1 VIAGIIQEKPTLRW
15 AFHFNANWVSR
26 SWDSH
31 FAFGIRAARI
41 RHRLISQLFA
51 RHYNQAMARY
61 LITGIAGF
69 IGSSLAHELVK
80 QGHDVSGFDNLSTGN
95 LENLADIRSSVNFQ
109 EMDLQDKDGVKQAC
123 KGIDYIL
130 HQGALASVP
139 RSVKDPL
146 TSHES
151 NINGTLNLLLAA
163 RDAKVRRI
171 VYAASSSAYGDQ
183 PTQPKQEEM
192 LPMPLSPYAVQKLT
206 CEYYIQAFYRVYGLH
221 GVCTRYFNIFG
232 PRQAADSPYSGVIAQ
247 FIHKMMAGETPTI
260 FGDGSTSRD
269 FTYIDNA
276 VNANL
281 LACVAPDEVATGR
294 VFNIGTGKSQTLND
308 VYAGIAKILGFSAS
322 PIYGPA
328 REGDI
333 RHSLAGIDRARK
345 ELGYQPK
352 DNFFEGLEKTVA
364 WYVSEAAK

>member
-1 VIAGIIQEKPTLRW
+1 MGEE
-15 AFHFNANWVSR
+15 F
-26 SWDSH
+26 
-31 FAFGIRAARI
+31 
-41 RHRLISQLFA
+41 
-51 RHYNQAMARY
+51 MARY

-69 IGSSLAHELVK
+69 IGSSLAQELVR
-80 QGHDVSGFDNLSTGN
+80 QGHEVSGFDNLSTGN
-95 LENLADIRSSVNFQ
+95 LENLAAIRSSINFQ
-109 EMDLQDKDGVKQAC
+109 KMDLQDRDGVRDAC

-163 RDAKVRRI
+163 RDAGVRRI

-183 PTQPKQEEM
+183 PTQPKQEDM

-206 CEYYIQAFYRVYGLH
+206 CEYYIQAFYRVYGLQ

-247 FIHKMMAGETPTI
+247 FIYKMMVGETPTI
-260 FGDGSTSRD
+260 FGDGTTSRD
-269 FTYIDNA
+269 FTYVDNA

-281 LACVAPDEVATGR
+281 LACVAPDAVATGR

-308 VYAGIAKILGFSAS
+308 VYAGIAKILGFTGK
-322 PIYGPA
+322 PNYGPP
-328 REGDI
+328 RQGDI
-333 RHSLAGIDRARK
+333 QHSLASIDRASN
-345 ELGYQPK
+345 ELGYKPK
-352 DNFFEGLEKTVA
+352 DDFFEGLEKTVA
-364 WYVSEAAK
+364 WYISQASR